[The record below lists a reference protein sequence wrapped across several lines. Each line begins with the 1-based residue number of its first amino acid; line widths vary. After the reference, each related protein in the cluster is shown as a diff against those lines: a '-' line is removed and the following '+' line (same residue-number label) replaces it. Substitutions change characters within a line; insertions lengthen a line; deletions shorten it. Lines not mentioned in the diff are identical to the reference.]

1 MLLSHW
7 PYFQSPPMGTG
18 YVHSSPPS
26 TLPSLLAVV
35 PRCIAP
41 SANVTGRFLGTSW
54 YQAWASSDRTLR
66 LERSPGGLARQAR
79 SATHISCHSQ
89 RAGGRSSHV
98 LLGVFPPHPT
108 PGPSGVPG
116 SQVWQEGGS
125 SLFQG
130 TGGGECQCRC
140 IS

>member
-26 TLPSLLAVV
+26 TLPTLLAVV

-41 SANVTGRFLGTSW
+41 STNVTGAFWEPAGTRLGHLQTGLCVWRDPLEAWPAKLVLPLASPSQPKSW
-54 YQAWASSDRTLR
+54 REKFPCSFRSASSPPY
-66 LERSPGGLARQAR
+66 PGAFRC
-79 SATHISCHSQ
+79 TW
-89 RAGGRSSHV
+89 V
-98 LLGVFPPHPT
+98 
-108 PGPSGVPG
+108 SGVAG
-116 SQVWQEGGS
+116 GGS
-125 SLFQG
+125 SPFQG